1 MRSATNSTAVD
12 GTHGGFWHWN
22 SPVAYFF
29 VGLAFMLGLITVAL
43 IILACSYRKSLS
55 SSSRSEAGDEKLAK
69 HEEIQVDLEP
79 KIAVIMAGDENPT
92 YLLKPVNDRRGG
104 SKMYFDAVSDRN

>member
-22 SPVAYFF
+22 SPVVYFF

-43 IILACSYRKSLS
+43 IILACSYIKSLS
-55 SSSRSEAGDEKLAK
+55 SSSRSEAGDEKPAK

-92 YLLKPVNDRRGG
+92 YLLKPVSCNCP
-104 SKMYFDAVSDRN
+104 SEKV